1 MSRIDEI
8 QGEIC
13 SLNNQISEYED
24 NITELLEARDYIV
37 GELQRVEDVSSEI
50 RVYDTTKGDQW
61 LGNLNLEMQDNKD
74 YIFRTISTFSMKTE
88 NFINSIDVAVG
99 RLRAMISDCKG
110 RICELESQ
118 MSELAIDVSV

>member
-24 NITELLEARDYIV
+24 NISELLEARDYIV

-50 RVYDTTKGDQW
+50 RAYDTTKGDQW

-88 NFINSIDVAVG
+88 NFINSIDVAVE
-99 RLRAMISDCKG
+99 RLRAMINDCKG
-110 RICELESQ
+110 RISELDSL
-118 MSELAIDVSV
+118 MSEFADVSV

>member
-50 RVYDTTKGDQW
+50 RAYDTTKGDQW

-88 NFINSIDVAVG
+88 NFINSIDVAVE
-99 RLRAMISDCKG
+99 RLRAMINDCKG
-110 RICELESQ
+110 RISELDSL
-118 MSELAIDVSV
+118 MSEFADVSV

>member
-8 QGEIC
+8 QGDIC
-13 SLNNQISEYED
+13 SLNNQISEYKD

-50 RVYDTTKGDQW
+50 RAYDTTKGDQW

-74 YIFRTISTFSMKTE
+74 YISRTISTFSMKTE

-99 RLRAMISDCKG
+99 RLRAMINDCKG
-110 RICELESQ
+110 RISELESQ
-118 MSELAIDVSV
+118 MSAFASVNV

>member
-8 QGEIC
+8 QGDIC

-50 RVYDTTKGDQW
+50 RAYDTTKGDQW

-74 YIFRTISTFSMKTE
+74 YISRTISTFSMKTE

-110 RICELESQ
+110 RISELESQ

>member
-24 NITELLEARDYIV
+24 NIIELLEARDYIV

-50 RVYDTTKGDQW
+50 RAYDTTKGDQW
-61 LGNLNLEMQDNKD
+61 LGNLNLEMRDNKE
-74 YIFRTISTFSMKTE
+74 YISRTISTFSLKTE
-88 NFINSIDVAVG
+88 NFINSIAAAVG
-99 RLRAMISDCKG
+99 RLRAMINDCKG
-110 RICELESQ
+110 RISELESQ
-118 MSELAIDVSV
+118 MSEFASVNV

>member
-1 MSRIDEI
+1 MSRIYEI

-13 SLNNQISEYED
+13 SINNQISEYED

-50 RVYDTTKGDQW
+50 RAYDTTKGDQW

-110 RICELESQ
+110 RISELESQ
-118 MSELAIDVSV
+118 MSEFADVSV

>member
-24 NITELLEARDYIV
+24 NISELLEVRDYIV

-50 RVYDTTKGDQW
+50 RAYDTTKGDQW

-74 YIFRTISTFSMKTE
+74 YISRTILTFSMQTE
-88 NFINSIDVAVG
+88 NFINSIYVAVG
-99 RLRAMISDCKG
+99 RLRAMINDCKG

-118 MSELAIDVSV
+118 MSEFADVSV

>member
-61 LGNLNLEMQDNKD
+61 LGNLNFEMQDKKD
-74 YIFRTISTFSMKTE
+74 YISRTISTFSMKTE

-110 RICELESQ
+110 RISELESQ
-118 MSELAIDVSV
+118 MSEFADVSV

>member
-50 RVYDTTKGDQW
+50 RAYDTTKGDQW
-61 LGNLNLEMQDNKD
+61 LGNLNLEMQDYKLD
-74 YIFRTISTFSMKTE
+74 RCCCGAT
-88 NFINSIDVAVG
+88 
-99 RLRAMISDCKG
+99 KG
-110 RICELESQ
+110 H
-118 MSELAIDVSV
+118 DK